1 MNRKIA
7 VLCGLVM
14 LAAAMLACA
23 TLPFGGVQ
31 EAVES
36 AKEAAE
42 TAQPLALTAA
52 AGAPE
57 MVETMQP
64 LALTAAASAPELLE
78 TAQPAAATAAA
89 EAQEELG
96 EVSIGEN
103 TSPFPVPEGAENVMT
118 TESLANFQVKMTLEA
133 AMQYYRDQL
142 GAQGLTERA
151 DLTSAEGGTFSMV
164 FDGGPE
170 GKSVVVQGVALGE
183 LMNINVRY
191 EEMD

>member
-1 MNRKIA
+1 MNRNIA
-7 VLCGLVM
+7 VMGGLVM

-23 TLPFGGVQ
+23 SLPFGGVQ

-52 AGAPE
+52 A
-57 MVETMQP
+57 
-64 LALTAAASAPELLE
+64 SAPELLE
-78 TAQPAAATAAA
+78 TVQPAAATAAA
-89 EAQEELG
+89 EAQEGLG

-103 TSPFPVPEGAENVMT
+103 TSPFPVPENAENVMT

-142 GAQGLTERA
+142 GAQGLTERT
-151 DLTSAEGGTFSMV
+151 DLTSVEGGTFSMV
-164 FDGGPE
+164 FGGGPD
-170 GKSVVVQGVALGE
+170 GKSVVVQGVAFGE
-183 LMNINVRY
+183 LVNINVRY